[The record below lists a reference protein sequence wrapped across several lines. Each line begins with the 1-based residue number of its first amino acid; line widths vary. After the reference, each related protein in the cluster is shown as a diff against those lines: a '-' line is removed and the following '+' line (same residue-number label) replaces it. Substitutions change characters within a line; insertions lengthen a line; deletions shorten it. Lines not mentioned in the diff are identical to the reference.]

1 MNIFACCDERTA
13 HKVWWCDGHRHHW
26 QRQRRKKKKRTNIF
40 ATECQHRCQIFVTRR
55 FEYPFMAFRQRTRFF
70 FRSLARVVY
79 RSVAFQYL
87 IKYDKINRRTMAYR
101 RHFFVVR
108 QTAVQCCLMVVPV
121 PPGSVSPSDVAIV
134 CVRRRTYER
143 DIKIHFLQSCDA
155 THTQHPG
162 SRATSIL
169 EGAGCREAKTA
180 QGIRAYMKMIMQS
193 QQLETLLTLITLPER
208 SLSSRL
214 SLAHELQTIALVFD
228 GSTQL
233 KRRA

>member
-1 MNIFACCDERTA
+1 MMRWTSPSLAA
-13 HKVWWCDGHRHHW
+13 S
-26 QRQRRKKKKRTNIF
+26 
-40 ATECQHRCQIFVTRR
+40 ATEEKKTHQYFCYGMSTSMSNLRH
-55 FEYPFMAFRQRTRFF
+55 PSFRISIHGIPTANAIF

-169 EGAGCREAKTA
+169 EGAGRREARRA
-180 QGIRAYMKMIMQS
+180 QGIWAYMKMIMQS

-208 SLSSRL
+208 SLSFLRSSRL